1 MTQVL
6 LILLALL
13 QPITSP
19 AFVARL
25 DSPGAST
32 IQWNQQARACL
43 WAAPIAFVGCYEG
56 NRHVVVTLGHQGP
69 LDGALRPEA
78 GTVYIL
84 EVDGATYHAP
94 ARRAM
99 YFPVWMA

>member
-1 MTQVL
+1 MRLL

-13 QPITSP
+13 QPVAPP

-25 DSPGAST
+25 DSPGAAT

-43 WAAPIAFVGCYEG
+43 WAAPRAFVGCYDG

-69 LDGALRPEA
+69 LSGDLRPEA
-78 GTVYIL
+78 GTVYVL
-84 EVDGATYHAP
+84 EVDGVVYRAP
-94 ARRAM
+94 VRRAL
-99 YFPVWMA
+99 YFPVWR